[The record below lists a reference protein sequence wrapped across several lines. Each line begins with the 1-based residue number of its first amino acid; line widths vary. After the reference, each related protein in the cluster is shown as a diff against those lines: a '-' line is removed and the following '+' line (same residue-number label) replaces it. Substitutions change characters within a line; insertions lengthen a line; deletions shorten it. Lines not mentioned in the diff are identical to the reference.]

1 MAWQKYAFAQNPPW
15 QLVEQQSE
23 PLAQAWPMTLQLPP
37 GNAAHAPAVQ
47 VRVQQSPAAVQCLPT
62 SEQILSEQ
70 VPLLQLFRQ
79 QSVLLAQD
87 PPLARQKVAAL
98 QTVPS
103 QLPLQQARPE
113 TQEDPSATQVGSGP
127 PSDPPS
133 ERRLPPSGPG
143 LPTDPAQ
150 SQAPTESAA
159 PNAARTRNTRE
170 LRIGLFPRRPGDSV
184 IIGPVSPT
192 VEKAQVW
199 SGHLTSA
206 NQRGWC

>member
-1 MAWQKYAFAQNPPW
+1 M
-15 QLVEQQSE
+15 EQQSE

-47 VRVQQSPAAVQCLPT
+47 VRVQQSPATVQCLPT

-79 QSVLLAQD
+79 QSVLLPQD
-87 PPLARQKVAAL
+87 PPLAWQKVAAL

-103 QLPLQQARPE
+103 QLPLQQGRPD
-113 TQEDPSATQVGSGP
+113 TQEDPSATQVPSGP
-127 PSDPPS
+127 PS
-133 ERRLPPSGPG
+133 ERTLPPSGPPF
-143 LPTDPAQ
+143 PTDPAQ

-184 IIGPVSPT
+184 IIGPVSPA
-192 VEKAQVW
+192 VEKAQVG

-206 NQRGWC
+206 DQRGWR